1 MLYLTD
7 GQPSFCPKCGKP
19 IDPQLCGWEA
29 RDRFYNGNHPF
40 LCGCG
45 ARYLIGEAGVNKAFD
60 LAETVA
66 GDAGIDRQARAN
78 LMCELYVI
86 LGALDAPTA
95 VLDQVLA
102 AVEGDE
108 LPYSTLLPFEND

>member
-7 GQPSFCPKCGKP
+7 GQPAFCPKCGKP
-19 IDPQLCGWEA
+19 IDPQLRGWEA
-29 RDRFYNGNHPF
+29 KDRFYNGHHPF
-40 LCGCG
+40 LSGCG
-45 ARYLIGEAGVNKAFD
+45 ARYLIAGAGVNKAFD
-60 LAETVA
+60 SAETVA
-66 GDAGIDRQARAN
+66 GDAVIDHQARAD

-102 AVEGDE
+102 AVEGEE
-108 LPYSTLLPFEND
+108 LPHATLLPFEND

>member
-7 GQPSFCPKCGKP
+7 DQPAFCPKCGKP
-19 IDPQLCGWEA
+19 IDPQLHGWEA
-29 RDRFYNGNHPF
+29 KDHFYNGHHPF

-45 ARYLIGEAGVNKAFD
+45 ARYLIAGAAVNKAFD
-60 LAETVA
+60 SAETVA

-86 LGALDAPTA
+86 LGALDAPAA

>member
-7 GQPSFCPKCGKP
+7 GQPAFCPKCGKP
-19 IDPQLCGWEA
+19 IDPQLHGWEA
-29 RDRFYNGNHPF
+29 KDRFYNGNHPF
-40 LCGCG
+40 FCGCG
-45 ARYLIGEAGVNKAFD
+45 ARYLIGEACVNKAFD
-60 LAETVA
+60 SADTVA

-86 LGALDAPTA
+86 LGTLDAPAA

-102 AVEGDE
+102 AVEGEE
-108 LPYSTLLPFEND
+108 LPYSTLLPFENE